1 MAEVNVEGELS
12 EAEVLKR
19 LAAIR
24 KAKPTGK
31 LRLADCVHGFPAG
44 MLVVLHPS
52 GTAFLMTFADL
63 KCECGKG
70 TCHTMLFAVGLCP
83 ICGEDCAQV
92 PGRNYIIGNNNP
104 VDIHLYRAGAFA
116 EAEAEIADGKA

>member
-1 MAEVNVEGELS
+1 
-12 EAEVLKR
+12 
-19 LAAIR
+19 
-24 KAKPTGK
+24 
-31 LRLADCVHGFPAG
+31 